1 MIWLHPWMPLPPEM
15 PIFFLFLRG
24 SMLVILPRAGP
35 KNLVA
40 WCEIKTEAPLT
51 TNIRRLYIN
60 CNYNTSQYEVH
71 LKMFLLTL
79 LDAKS
84 VMIESVSISS
94 SSCFSIHKVAKPF
107 NLSWDITDLT

>member
-1 MIWLHPWMPLPPEM
+1 M
-15 PIFFLFLRG
+15 
-24 SMLVILPRAGP
+24 
-35 KNLVA
+35 
-40 WCEIKTEAPLT
+40 
-51 TNIRRLYIN
+51 TNIRRLYFIN

-94 SSCFSIHKVAKPF
+94 SSCFLIHKVAKPF
-107 NLSWDITDLT
+107 NLSWDITDLK

>member
-1 MIWLHPWMPLPPEM
+1 MFRKNSGRTYGRKGGRGFPLA
-15 PIFFLFLRG
+15 G
-24 SMLVILPRAGP
+24 RAGP
-35 KNLVA
+35 ENLVA
-40 WCEIKTEAPLT
+40 WCEIKTEAPLM

-84 VMIESVSISS
+84 VVIESVSISS
-94 SSCFSIHKVAKPF
+94 SSCFSVYKVAKSF
-107 NLSWDITDLT
+107 NLS